1 LVKCLFAFLTAFL
14 ISCFL
19 GKVMIPMLKKF
30 KVGQTILVYV
40 KEHEGKNGTPTMG
53 GLFFVF
59 AIILTFFIFGGLK
72 SHIARVCI
80 VIMGAFMFVGFL
92 DDFIKVRSKK
102 NEGLK
107 PYQKIIF
114 QISIGLIA
122 GVFAYKYGINF
133 IYVPFLVDKFYL
145 GLFTI
150 PVLAIIFIAIT
161 NSVNLTDGIDGLSGS
176 VSLIYLLATFFLII
190 IQTTVFKT
198 DYYFGNDYKEVLL
211 LLTTSIG
218 AILGFLVYNVNKAKV
233 FMGDTGSL
241 ALGGLIGSVSI
252 FTANTLAIP
261 FFGITFVLSSL
272 SVIIQVVYFKFTK
285 KRVFLMA
292 PFHHHLQHIGLT
304 ENKIVYFY
312 VLTTVIFAVIYI
324 IGYLI

>member
-1 LVKCLFAFLTAFL
+1 MF
-14 ISCFL
+14 
-19 GKVMIPMLKKF
+19 
-30 KVGQTILVYV
+30 
-40 KEHEGKNGTPTMG
+40 N
-53 GLFFVF
+53 
-59 AIILTFFIFGGLK
+59 LK
-72 SHIARVCI
+72 SAGWI
-80 VIMGAFMFVGFL
+80 
-92 DDFIKVRSKK
+92 
-102 NEGLK
+102 
-107 PYQKIIF
+107 
-114 QISIGLIA
+114 LIW
-122 GVFAYKYGINF
+122 
-133 IYVPFLVDKFYL
+133 
-145 GLFTI
+145 
-150 PVLAIIFIAIT
+150 AIIFIAIT

-176 VSLIYLLATFFLII
+176 VSLIYLFATFFLII

-198 DYYFGNDYKEVLL
+198 DYYFVNDYKEVLL

-292 PFHHHLQHIGLT
+292 PFHHHLQHKGLT